1 MFGNRNKLIIFFKLL
16 FSQVQYHKE
25 GRSFSIDSLDIK
37 MKNDQKFSDLV
48 SGDCSGEYVF

>member
-16 FSQVQYHKE
+16 FSQVQYHKKR
-25 GRSFSIDSLDIK
+25 GFSIDSLDIK